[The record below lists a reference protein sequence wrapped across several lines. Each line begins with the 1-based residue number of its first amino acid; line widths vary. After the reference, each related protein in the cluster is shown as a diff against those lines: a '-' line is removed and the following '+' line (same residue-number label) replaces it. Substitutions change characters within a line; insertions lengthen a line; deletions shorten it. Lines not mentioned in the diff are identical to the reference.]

1 MEAEAPALP
10 AVRSLAEV
18 ATPRAERYLQ
28 QLCKHFGHKVP
39 ATFDSRSGEVAFPIG
54 ECRLAAADGVLTL
67 SLAAPDE
74 ARLAQLQDIVARHL
88 CRFAFREAMRI
99 DWRPA

>member
-1 MEAEAPALP
+1 MDAEATARPAI
-10 AVRSLAEV
+10 RSRAEV
-18 ATPRAERYLQ
+18 ATPKAERYLQ

-39 ATFDSRSGEVAFPIG
+39 VTFDPRSGEVAFPIG

-67 SLAAPDE
+67 SLAAPDD
-74 ARLAQLQDIVARHL
+74 ARLAQLQDILARHL
-88 CRFAFREAMRI
+88 LRFAFREALRI